1 MVTTGFSRIHVA
13 KYANNGGVNSY
24 SGCRELARAKS
35 MSTDIT
41 TTEENKFYANNQLA
55 ECEPAAF
62 KEGTA
67 KISVDGLTGE
77 EEAFILGII
86 ESTMQVGGQEVAVVE
101 YGDSINPPFMGIG
114 GVKEML
120 MKGVR
125 SYRPIILCK
134 TRFAIPPDAGETR
147 EEQIN
152 YQIQELSAA
161 IMRDDTS
168 KKNWKIIPKENY
180 PTEDEAVAFIRAIFG
195 GVSQGGAA

>member
-41 TTEENKFYANNQLA
+41 TTDENKFYANNQLA

-67 KISVDGLTGE
+67 KISVDGLSGE
-77 EEAFILGII
+77 EEAFILGIT
-86 ESTMQVGGQEVAVVE
+86 ESKMEVGGQEVAVVE
-101 YGDSINPPFMGIG
+101 FGETVNPPYMGIG
-114 GVKEML
+114 GVKEMML
-120 MKGVR
+120 NGVR

-147 EEQIN
+147 EDVIN
-152 YQIQELSAA
+152 WQIQELSAT

-180 PTEDEAVAFIRAIFG
+180 PTEEAAVAFIKGIL
-195 GVSQGGAA
+195 GGAA